1 MSNMPGG
8 KPPRMR
14 SACTSCHAA
23 KVRCTGE
30 KTGCKR
36 CLQSNMTC
44 TYEVSLVGR
53 MTKKRRRQKCNGRS
67 RNTVDDISVECLH
80 PLSRLVS
87 CGDQDCLDPCKLA
100 ISSPGCSDDP
110 SAQHPY
116 DHTLDQTGNG
126 NPQSQYP
133 SIELRNNSV
142 YGPYS
147 EIESILP
154 CLRQADILP
163 LSPDSTWLSPSTSD
177 SPPKEQWS
185 PEPQITS
192 VISELS
198 TMLESLETQTRS
210 KPRALD
216 EILQAN
222 RACMTSLGK
231 ILTTSEYSS
240 YRSGGILV
248 VSALELIIYSFEE
261 AIKSQGW
268 GSESS
273 SQTCGSLSSVKFGV
287 FEVDP
292 EEQVAIAKRIVSKE
306 VRNCL
311 EIVRNLAG
319 ECMCQGLEGCKSLVA
334 QSYSALEQRADR
346 LILDLQS

>member
-23 KVRCTGE
+23 K
-30 KTGCKR
+30 
-36 CLQSNMTC
+36 SDMTC

-53 MTKKRRRQKCNGRS
+53 MTKKRRRQRCNGKAH
-67 RNTVDDISVECLH
+67 NTDHDTSVECLYS
-80 PLSRLVS
+80 LSRSVS
-87 CGDQDCLDPCKLA
+87 CRGQDCLDPCKLA
-100 ISSPGCSDDP
+100 ISSPGCYDDP

-116 DHTLDQTGNG
+116 DHTLDQPRND
-126 NPQSQYP
+126 NPQPQY
-133 SIELRNNSV
+133 STIEFRDDSA
-142 YGPYS
+142 YGSYS

-185 PEPQITS
+185 PEPQPTS
-192 VISELS
+192 IISELS
-198 TMLESLETQTRS
+198 TLLESLETQTRS
-210 KPRALD
+210 KSRGLD
-216 EILQAN
+216 EILQTN

-231 ILTTSEYSS
+231 ILTTSEYYS

-261 AIKSQGW
+261 AVKSQGW
-268 GSESS
+268 GSEPS
-273 SQTCGSLSSVKFGV
+273 SQTSGSLSSVKFGV

-292 EEQVAIAKRIVSKE
+292 EEQVAIVKRIVSKE
-306 VRNCL
+306 LQNCL

-319 ECMCQGLEGCKSLVA
+319 ELHRERQQKNQNPIVHG
-334 QSYSALEQRADR
+334 
-346 LILDLQS
+346 